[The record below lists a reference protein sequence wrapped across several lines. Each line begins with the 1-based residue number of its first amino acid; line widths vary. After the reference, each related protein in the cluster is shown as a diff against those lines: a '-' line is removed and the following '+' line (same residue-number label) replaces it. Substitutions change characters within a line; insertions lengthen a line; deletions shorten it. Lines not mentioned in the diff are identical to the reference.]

1 MAPLKLETAITA
13 LRGSLLD
20 MIFSFA
26 FFVSWDEVF
35 VAPIAH
41 FVPCFRGSNAIFW
54 MVVLGAQA
62 PLSQPPQ
69 LRCPAQRFQRSLRQR
84 RRCSRR
90 TRRVCRHRK

>member
-1 MAPLKLETAITA
+1 MAPLKLETAIMA

-35 VAPIAH
+35 AAPIAH
-41 FVPCFRGSNAIFW
+41 FVACFHGSSAIFW
-54 MVVLGAQA
+54 MAALGDQA

-69 LRCPAQRFQRSLRQR
+69 LRCPAQRFQRSPRQR

-90 TRRVCRHRK
+90 TRRVCRPRR